1 MGSDEKLHKKIVQ
14 AYYTL
19 DGIRVFKKLGT
30 AVLQLIYQ
38 NMIVG
43 DLISVNAVTSL
54 DNALISTVIPQID
67 HESSV
72 SLNVIHALFT
82 NNLGDFFKKQYSGIN
97 RDTYVESFKLIL
109 DYLEISNKQNLLNLY
124 EKNKI
129 GKDDTVWQTIR
140 EKCRLKTDNLE
151 LNLPNWTKELDELK
165 KSQVI

>member
-1 MGSDEKLHKKIVQ
+1 M
-14 AYYTL
+14 
-19 DGIRVFKKLGT
+19 
-30 AVLQLIYQ
+30 
-38 NMIVG
+38 
-43 DLISVNAVTSL
+43 
-54 DNALISTVIPQID
+54 
-67 HESSV
+67 
-72 SLNVIHALFT
+72 FT

-109 DYLEISNKQNLLNLY
+109 DYLEIPNKQNLLNLY

>member
-1 MGSDEKLHKKIVQ
+1 MGSDEELYKKIMQ
-14 AYYTL
+14 AYYAL

-38 NMIVG
+38 NMIIG
-43 DLISVNAVTSL
+43 DLISVNTVTSL
-54 DNALISTVIPQID
+54 DNALISTLIPQID

-72 SLNVIHALFT
+72 NLNVIHALFT
-82 NNLGDFFKKQYSGIN
+82 NDLGDFFKKQYRGIN
-97 RDTYVESFKLIL
+97 KDTYLESFKTIL
-109 DYLEISNKQNLLNLY
+109 NYLEISNKQSLLSLY
-124 EKNKI
+124 EKGSI

-140 EKCRLKTDNLE
+140 EGCRLKTNNLE